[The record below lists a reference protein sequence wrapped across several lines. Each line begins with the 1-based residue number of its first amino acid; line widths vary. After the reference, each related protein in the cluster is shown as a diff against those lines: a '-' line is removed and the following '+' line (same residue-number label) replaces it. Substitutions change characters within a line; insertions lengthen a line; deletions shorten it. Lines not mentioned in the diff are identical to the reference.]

1 MLNADF
7 VSHLYRNTLKLL
19 PFKWLRKSSK
29 ITQTFF
35 DIAGILQKSPE
46 NHRKSSEV
54 IGTLST
60 IPVMTRQKSHTC
72 DSEEVGRYITPT
84 LLCTTPFYVSTMF
97 REKKTKNRALLLCY
111 QWVALCN
118 LFLPLGQ
125 LTNLSLY
132 TLKNVTLST

>member
-7 VSHLYRNTLKLL
+7 VYHLYRNTLKLL

-29 ITQTFF
+29 ITQTSF
-35 DIAGILQKSPE
+35 DIAGILQKSSE

-72 DSEEVGRYITPT
+72 DSEEVGRYIAPT
-84 LLCTTPFYVSTMF
+84 LLCITPFYVSTMF
-97 REKKTKNRALLLCY
+97 REKKTETAVLL
-111 QWVALCN
+111 VGD
-118 LFLPLGQ
+118 PLQ
-125 LTNLSLY
+125 HIFAIWATKES
-132 TLKNVTLST
+132 

>member
-29 ITQTFF
+29 ITQTSF
-35 DIAGILQKSPE
+35 DIAGILQKSSE

-60 IPVMTRQKSHTC
+60 VPVMTRQKSHTC
-72 DSEEVGRYITPT
+72 DSEEVGRYIAPT
-84 LLCTTPFYVSTMF
+84 SPLYYPLLCINNVQGKENKEQSFAAV
-97 REKKTKNRALLLCY
+97 LL
-111 QWVALCN
+111 VGD
-118 LFLPLGQ
+118 PLQ
-125 LTNLSLY
+125 LIFAIWATNKS
-132 TLKNVTLST
+132 

>member
-1 MLNADF
+1 MTLVYYSCYNNQTSIQSQHYSKKVLNADF

-29 ITQTFF
+29 ITQTSF

-46 NHRKSSEV
+46 NHGKSSEV

-72 DSEEVGRYITPT
+72 DSEEVGRYIAPT
-84 LLCTTPFYVSTMF
+84 LLCTTPFNVKSFAAVLLVGGPLQLIFAIWAT
-97 REKKTKNRALLLCY
+97 KK
-111 QWVALCN
+111 
-118 LFLPLGQ
+118 
-125 LTNLSLY
+125 S
-132 TLKNVTLST
+132 

>member
-7 VSHLYRNTLKLL
+7 VYHLYRNTLKLL
-19 PFKWLRKSSK
+19 PIKWLRKSSK
-29 ITQTFF
+29 ITQTSF
-35 DIAGILQKSPE
+35 DIAGILQKSSE

-72 DSEEVGRYITPT
+72 DSEEVGRYIAPT

-97 REKKTKNRALLLCY
+97 REKKTETAVLL
-111 QWVALCN
+111 VGG
-118 LFLPLGQ
+118 PLQ
-125 LTNLSLY
+125 HIFAIWATKKS
-132 TLKNVTLST
+132 

>member
-7 VSHLYRNTLKLL
+7 VYHLYRNTLKLL

-29 ITQTFF
+29 ITQTSF
-35 DIAGILQKSPE
+35 DIAGILQKSSE
-46 NHRKSSEV
+46 KHRKFSEV

-72 DSEEVGRYITPT
+72 DSEEVGRYIGPT

-97 REKKTKNRALLLCY
+97 REKKTETAVLL
-111 QWVALCN
+111 VGG
-118 LFLPLGQ
+118 PLQ
-125 LTNLSLY
+125 HIFAIWATKKS
-132 TLKNVTLST
+132 

>member
-7 VSHLYRNTLKLL
+7 VYHLYRNKLKLL

-29 ITQTFF
+29 ITQTSF
-35 DIAGILQKSPE
+35 DIAGILQKSSE
-46 NHRKSSEV
+46 NHRESSEV

-72 DSEEVGRYITPT
+72 DSEQVGRYIAPT

-97 REKKTKNRALLLCY
+97 REKQTKMALG
-111 QWVALCN
+111 N
-118 LFLPLGQ
+118 LFLPFGQ
-125 LTNLSLY
+125 LRNLSLY
-132 TLKNVTLST
+132 TLKNLTLST

>member
-29 ITQTFF
+29 ITQTSF
-35 DIAGILQKSPE
+35 DIAGILQKSSE

-72 DSEEVGRYITPT
+72 DSEEVGRYIAPTPPLYYP
-84 LLCTTPFYVSTMF
+84 LLCINNVQGKENKEQSFAAV
-97 REKKTKNRALLLCY
+97 LL
-111 QWVALCN
+111 VGG
-118 LFLPLGQ
+118 PLQ
-125 LTNLSLY
+125 LIFAIWATNKS
-132 TLKNVTLST
+132 